1 MTARDLLGRTAIT
14 DVWHALG
21 GSPLRHARGK
31 AFWRDGDGDNVVLDG
46 DRGVWYDHAHGKGG
60 GILDLIQTVHGCDR
74 RDAVRWLADHL
85 GIGLDDRPLTS
96 GGRRKYTQRRAQAQV
111 AARDLTDWRRRVLR
125 ELRDERNRLFLS
137 EHMVSAV
144 ARTLL
149 APEGGGDDDEGTWA
163 EVWRCAPDDLKADAI
178 DCEIQRIENAPP
190 AKLIAM
196 RRASELGR
204 QVA

>member
-1 MTARDLLGRTAIT
+1 MTARNIIDHAGIAE
-14 DVWHALG
+14 VWAALG
-21 GSPLRHARGK
+21 GGPLHHGRGK
-31 AFWRDGDGDNVVLDG
+31 AFWRDGDGHNIAVNEPKNVF
-46 DRGVWYDHAHGKGG
+46 YDHARGVGG
-60 GILDLIQTVHGCDR
+60 GVLDLVETVLGCEPR
-74 RDAVRWLADHL
+74 AALRWLANHL
-85 GIGLDDRPLTS
+85 GIRLDDRPLTS
-96 GGRRKYTQRRAQAQV
+96 AERRKYTQRRAQAQV
-111 AARDLTDWRRRVLR
+111 AARNLTDWRRRVLR

-149 APEGGGDDDEGTWA
+149 APEGGGDDDEDTWA
-163 EVWRCAPDDLKADAI
+163 EVWRCAPDDLKANAI

-190 AKLIAM
+190 AELIAM